1 MSTVEV
7 RTEVTLN
14 SSPYLFFT
22 RTHTHHI
29 SHDNHRYLRISV
41 DCKKQH
47 GRRGRTKKKE

>member
-22 RTHTHHI
+22 RTHTTFLTI
-29 SHDNHRYLRISV
+29 TTDILEFLSTV
-41 DCKKQH
+41 KKNM
-47 GRRGRTKKKE
+47 GEDE